1 MKILK
6 MKKHIIPL
14 ILLLAL
20 PASANADIT
29 VSLKLNRYEAAL
41 TDSVKMIVSISGSRD
56 ADTPQIR
63 GLENFIVQN
72 AGRSSQIQIING
84 RVNSN
89 LDFTYFLQPKNIGI
103 FDIGPAS
110 VKIDGK
116 TYQSSIVK
124 LSVKNSVDQNSGDNT
139 PVFLT
144 ASISSKKVYLEEQ
157 VQYTIRLYHL
167 AEVSNASLNMPEA
180 DGLEFKQLGK
190 PSEYNTI
197 YNTRNYQ
204 VFEIKYSLLPS
215 KTGTLNINPARMS
228 MLVRTQQR
236 QQDDNDIFS
245 MDDFFSNVRGKQI
258 ALASNPITLEVL
270 PVPEAGKPADY
281 AGLIG
286 TYTITSELVPSRV
299 KAGESATLT
308 ITVKGAGNINRIP
321 DLKMHDIKDAKVYA
335 DEPKLEI
342 LQSKKGIEGVKTM
355 KWAIVPGKQGQYTVP
370 SLSMSYFDTAN
381 RYYNRIST
389 KPFVLYADPG
399 IGGISQ
405 SPFAK
410 DKTQKSGKEEIEE
423 LGKDILPIHRSAKDL
438 LKESAGTIGW
448 ISWLML
454 LLPALAYG
462 ALFAGYKISTQS
474 SVQLRSFKAAKNF
487 YKICED
493 KDLSANALANALL
506 DYFNNRFSI
515 QLGLL
520 SPHDTSTFLK
530 AKGCK
535 EETINQMEWI
545 LKKIETLIY
554 TGKGE
559 DPCDLS
565 VEVVLIIKSIEKEIK

>member
-1 MKILK
+1 MKISNLK
-6 MKKHIIPL
+6 KIFITH
-14 ILLLAL
+14 ILLLAI
-20 PASANADIT
+20 PVYAAADIT
-29 VSLKLNRYEAAL
+29 VSLKLNRYEAAI
-41 TDSVKMIVSISGSRD
+41 TDSVKMVVSISGSRD
-56 ADTPQIR
+56 ADTPQIN

-89 LDFTYFLQPKNIGI
+89 LDFTYFLQPKVIGI

-116 TYQSSIVK
+116 TYQGSTVK
-124 LSVKNSVDQNSGDNT
+124 LSVKNSVDQKSGDNT

-157 VQYTIRLYHL
+157 IQYTIRLYHL
-167 AEVSNASLNMPEA
+167 TEVSNVSLNMPEA
-180 DGLEFKQLGK
+180 DGIEFKQLGK

-197 YNTRNYQ
+197 YNSRNYQ
-204 VFEIKYSLLPS
+204 VFEIRYSLLPS
-215 KTGTLNINPARMS
+215 KTGTLNINPARMG
-228 MLVRTQQR
+228 MVVRSQQK

-245 MDDFFSNVRGKQI
+245 MDDFFSNVRGRQI
-258 ALASNPITLEVL
+258 TLASNPITLDVL

-286 TYTITSELVPSRV
+286 TYRITSELVPNRV

-308 ITVKGAGNINRIP
+308 VTVNGAGNVNRIP
-321 DLKMHDIKDAKVYA
+321 DLKMPDIKDAKVYA

-342 LQSKKGIEGVKTM
+342 QQNEKGIEGVKTM

-370 SLSMSYFDTAN
+370 PLFISFFDTAN
-381 RYYNRIST
+381 RYYNRVST

-399 IGGISQ
+399 VGGITQ
-405 SPFAK
+405 SPFTK
-410 DKTQKSGKEEIEE
+410 EKTQKYDKEEVEE

-454 LLPALAYG
+454 ILPALAYS
-462 ALFAGYKISTQS
+462 ALFAGYKISIQS
-474 SVQLRSFKAAKNF
+474 STKIKSFKAARFF
-487 YKICED
+487 YKISED
-493 KDLSANALANALL
+493 KDLSANSLSYALL
-506 DYFNNRFSI
+506 DYFNNRFSME
-515 QLGLL
+515 LGSLAPKEA
-520 SPHDTSTFLK
+520 SIILK
-530 AKGCK
+530 TK
-535 EETINQMEWI
+535 ECRDETINQMEWI

-559 DPCDLS
+559 DPCDLAM
-565 VEVVLIIKSIEKEIK
+565 EAVLIIKSIEKEIK